1 MTQEHLSD
9 VEMAVAVYL
18 DTLVI
23 PRHLDGNRAAQQDE
37 FRDICGA
44 VAQFAPRHGFGEWW
58 QRVKSELKSAA
69 KTRAWPLMS
78 EVQTACRNVNARDRA
93 NNAAGA
99 ARDVEDVM
107 VQMMADW
114 FRRCRSQMPS
124 CGRASRT
131 MALIRLGVLAD
142 VSEARFYGFD
152 LDPAE
157 MERARYMPPCA
168 AERQHD
174 ARVRADLAATR
185 DRMAPVRDDVIAA
198 RERTIPQGSAA

>member
-1 MTQEHLSD
+1 MTQEPRND
-9 VEMAVAVYL
+9 VKMAVAAFL
-18 DTLVI
+18 DTLVT
-23 PRHLDGNRAAQQDE
+23 PRHLADNAEGKRDE
-37 FRDICGA
+37 VRDICSA
-44 VAQFAPRHGFGEWW
+44 VAQFAPRQNFPDWW
-58 QRVKSELKSAA
+58 QRVKTEIKGASQ
-69 KTRAWPLMS
+69 TRAWPLMS

-157 MERARYMPPCA
+157 MER
-168 AERQHD
+168 
-174 ARVRADLAATR
+174 
-185 DRMAPVRDDVIAA
+185 
-198 RERTIPQGSAA
+198 